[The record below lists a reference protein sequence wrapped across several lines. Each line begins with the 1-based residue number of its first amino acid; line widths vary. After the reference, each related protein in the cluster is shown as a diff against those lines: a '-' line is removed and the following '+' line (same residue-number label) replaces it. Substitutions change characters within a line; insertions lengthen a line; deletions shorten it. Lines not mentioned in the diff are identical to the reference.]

1 MEKSGQVLWRLC
13 PNRFR
18 ALVPLN
24 LPDKFCWSLAK
35 MRRIFGKALK
45 AFGNLIRK
53 TRRGLI
59 IRDGGHRPIGHTFIM
74 DAARLLLREFQ
85 VRNNSKS
92 TMEQKALNLD
102 LLENSHYARTRNAM
116 PPREIHS
123 RAQRSR
129 KRNQCEGPSW
139 DVPWKQG
146 FACTVKTVCRKENP
160 ICLLLL
166 YKSRKVDFVFFGHIV
181 SQHAN
186 LR

>member
-1 MEKSGQVLWRLC
+1 MEKSGQVLGRLC

-59 IRDGGHRPIGHTFIM
+59 IKDGGHRPIGHTFIM

-85 VRNNSKS
+85 VRNNRER
-92 TMEQKALNLD
+92 TMEQNEKALIFD
-102 LLENSHYARTRNAM
+102 LLENLHYARTRNAM
-116 PPREIHS
+116 PREIHS

-129 KRNQCEGPSW
+129 KRNQCGVMVKAPSR

-146 FACTVKTVCRKENP
+146 FACTDKTVCSKENP
-160 ICLLLL
+160 ICCF
-166 YKSRKVDFVFFGHIV
+166 STKVEKWIF
-181 SQHAN
+181 
-186 LR
+186 